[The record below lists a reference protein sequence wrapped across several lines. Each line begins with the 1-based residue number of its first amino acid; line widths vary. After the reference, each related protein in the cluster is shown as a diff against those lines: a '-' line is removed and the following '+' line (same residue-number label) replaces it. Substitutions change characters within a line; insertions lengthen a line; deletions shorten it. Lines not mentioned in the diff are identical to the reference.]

1 MGRLALA
8 ENLAVVEIPNLDL
21 VGSTPLKA
29 PQKSQNVTAE
39 LALAGDEVKSRG
51 FRGARTPWGIHW
63 VTLPWGI
70 LGARVPLAVLLEWL
84 PMGIAFPL

>member
-39 LALAGDEVKSRG
+39 LALAGYEV
-51 FRGARTPWGIHW
+51 TPWGLLEAW
-63 VTLPWGI
+63 SPLEV
-70 LGARVPLAVLLEWL
+70 LGANLPLEKPRGLLEGWS
-84 PMGIAFPL
+84 P